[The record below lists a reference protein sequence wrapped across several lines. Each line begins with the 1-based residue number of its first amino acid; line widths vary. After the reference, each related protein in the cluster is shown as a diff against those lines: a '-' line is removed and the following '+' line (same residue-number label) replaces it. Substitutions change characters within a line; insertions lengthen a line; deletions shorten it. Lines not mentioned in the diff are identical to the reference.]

1 MSMPG
6 IRRRLRSLEATNNWV
21 NISGLPP
28 LTHAEIIEIDLAKV

>member
-6 IRRRLRSLEATNNWV
+6 IRKRLCSLEANNHWM